1 MRIVIG
7 IDGSEQALTG
17 VGWVTCLPLSPG
29 DEVILAAV
37 AQPAALVGTFG
48 YVYTAGVVELTEAA
62 LRESRE
68 RAQAD
73 LSAATARL
81 QGCPA
86 KASALVVDGH
96 PVDALSR
103 LAEESQADLLVVGPH
118 GRGRLESLFLGSI
131 SQGLLQTLPTSL
143 LVARAPVRPPER
155 VLLALDGSEQSL
167 AAARWLTRLPLPGSA
182 RVDALVVTGGLPLEV
197 IERHR
202 DLHGRDDE
210 IDLAE
215 LEERTATAVLD
226 AAEEV
231 LGAAGITLQ
240 RHVRHGDAKIEI
252 LDAAAE
258 LGADLIV
265 TGARGLGGFK
275 GLILGSVSR
284 AVSRAA
290 TCSTL
295 VAVERPARDEAGS

>member
-17 VGWVTCLPLSPG
+17 VDWVASLPLSPG

-37 AQPAALVGTFG
+37 AQPPALVGTFG

-68 RAQAD
+68 RAQVD

-86 KASALVVDGH
+86 KVSALIVEGH

-131 SQGLLQTLPTSL
+131 SQGLLQALPTSL

-167 AAARWLTRLPLPGSA
+167 AAARWLTHLPLPGSA
-182 RVDALVVTGGLPLEV
+182 RVDGLVVIGGLPLEV
-197 IERHR
+197 IEHHR
-202 DLHGRDDE
+202 NRHGRDDQ

-226 AAEEV
+226 SAAEV
-231 LGAAGITLQ
+231 LTAAGIVLR
-240 RHVRHGDAKIEI
+240 RHVRRGDAKVEI

-258 LGADLIV
+258 LGTDLIV
-265 TGARGLGGFK
+265 TGARGVGGFK

-295 VAVERPARDEAGS
+295 VAVERSPRDEAGS